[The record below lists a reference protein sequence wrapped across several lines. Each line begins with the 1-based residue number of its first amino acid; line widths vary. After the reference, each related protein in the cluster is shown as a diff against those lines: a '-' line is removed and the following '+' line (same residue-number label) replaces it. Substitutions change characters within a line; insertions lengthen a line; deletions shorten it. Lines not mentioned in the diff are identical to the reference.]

1 MGSQITRVPPA
12 NFQLVTPFPYQLRVR
27 HGTDRQTDN
36 GHHCVMPPPYGAG
49 AYKQPHNVR
58 VNEIVMSDPEYDTI
72 MIYD

>member
-1 MGSQITRVPPA
+1 M
-12 NFQLVTPFPYQLRVR
+12 L
-27 HGTDRQTDN
+27 
-36 GHHCVMPPPYGAG
+36 PPYGAG